1 MQLYRSFAARLRA
14 LTAAPTFED
23 EERTHLARLLN
34 ALLWGFMAAE
44 LTASAILF
52 GRSEWRNG
60 AATLLA
66 ALICLGLTR
75 LLHAGH
81 LRLTINLHLDFTV
94 ALVAYLVVI
103 GKGIHDIVTLAY
115 PCLILVGS
123 LLLDKKRFAILT
135 GLCLLSTAFLVYA
148 EVSGLIVTPFRPYTE
163 YSDLLILWIFLLIM
177 AGISWLL
184 AGDVRDSLQLARQNE
199 RRLSEVNRQLEAQA
213 DSLQRSEARW
223 RSLVENAPDL
233 ILNITQ
239 DGTILFTNAV
249 DKIRA
254 AAGDSIYDLLTPE
267 QQDQARKIIAQI
279 WQTGQSDTLEIAYLR
294 GNQARGWYSARLSP
308 IFKGEQVISVM
319 AIITDLTERRT
330 AEEEIRSLNATL
342 EERVALR
349 TRELQAKNRELET
362 LTYSVSHDLKAPLRG
377 IDGYARLLLD
387 DHGQRLD
394 GEARQFLITIRQAT
408 QHMNQLINDLLEY
421 SHLEQ
426 RPIRTSRV
434 SLSALAQEVAQE
446 RSEEIE
452 ARQID
457 LRFNIPD
464 VWAMAEPDGLR
475 QALRNLLD
483 NALKFLPDQPG
494 GQIELSGKETEQ
506 SYIMWV
512 KDNGMGFD
520 MQYHDRIF
528 EIFQRLNRAEQFSG
542 TGIGLALVSKV
553 MQRIGGRAW
562 ATSIPGAGATFY
574 LEIPK

>member
-1 MQLYRSFAARLRA
+1 MQA
-14 LTAAPTFED
+14 LIAAPIFAD

-34 ALLWGFMAAE
+34 ALLWGFLAVE
-44 LTASAILF
+44 LGATALLF
-52 GRSEWRNG
+52 WRSEWKNG
-60 AATLLA
+60 AVTLLG
-66 ALICLGLTR
+66 ALVCLGLTR

-81 LRLTINLHLDFTV
+81 LRLTITLHLDFTV
-94 ALVAYLVVI
+94 GLITYMVLI
-103 GKGIHDIVTLAY
+103 GKGIHDLVTLAY

-123 LLLDKKRFAILT
+123 LLLDKKRFSILT
-135 GLCLLSTAFLVYA
+135 GLCLLSTAFLVYV
-148 EVSGLIVTPFRPYTE
+148 EVSGLSVTPFRAYTE
-163 YSDLLILWIFLLIM
+163 YSDLLILWIFLLAT
-177 AGISWLL
+177 AGVSWML
-184 AGDVRDSLQLARQNE
+184 ASDVRASLQLARQNE
-199 RRLSEVNRQLEAQA
+199 RRLFEANRQLETQA

-239 DGTILFTNAV
+239 DGTILFTNAA
-249 DKIRA
+249 DKSQVK
-254 AAGDSIYDLLTPE
+254 AGDSIYDLLTSE
-267 QQDQARKIIAQI
+267 QQDQARRIITQI

-294 GNQARGWYSARLSP
+294 GNRAAGWYSIRLSP
-308 IFKGEQVISVM
+308 IFMGGQTSSVM
-319 AIITDLTERRT
+319 AIITDLTERRI

-349 TRELQAKNRELET
+349 TVELQAKNRELET

-377 IDGYARLLLD
+377 IDGYARLLLE
-387 DHGQRLD
+387 DHGHCLD
-394 GEARQFLITIRQAT
+394 EEARQFLTIIRQAT
-408 QHMNQLINDLLEY
+408 QHMNQLINDLLAY

-426 RPIRTSRV
+426 RPIQTSRV
-434 SLSALAQEVAQE
+434 GLLSLAQDVVEE
-446 RSEEIE
+446 RREEIE

-457 LRFNIPD
+457 LHLDMPD
-464 VWAMAEPDGLR
+464 LWATAELDGLR
-475 QALRNLLD
+475 QALRSLLD
-483 NALKFLPDQPG
+483 NALKFLPSPLG

-506 SYIMWV
+506 SYIVWV